1 MDYVLIIAHFDKQLM
16 HKTYM
21 LHTGG
26 AALGMSAVFN
36 KAKGLCRQNPSFES
50 SLVVSLLK
58 AAVAKVTSPKG
69 SNAKTD
75 LQVLNFI
82 LLIQTYDNKVSHVV
96 SVNLGGP
103 LDRWARKINTK
114 EQKDCTIE
122 SGEENKKVEQRMETA
137 IEQRKKQGAKV
148 TFHFSFY

>member
-1 MDYVLIIAHFDKQLM
+1 
-16 HKTYM
+16 
-21 LHTGG
+21 
-26 AALGMSAVFN
+26 MSAVFN

-75 LQVLNFI
+75 LQVLHFI
-82 LLIQTYDNKVSHVV
+82 LLIRTYDNKVSHVV